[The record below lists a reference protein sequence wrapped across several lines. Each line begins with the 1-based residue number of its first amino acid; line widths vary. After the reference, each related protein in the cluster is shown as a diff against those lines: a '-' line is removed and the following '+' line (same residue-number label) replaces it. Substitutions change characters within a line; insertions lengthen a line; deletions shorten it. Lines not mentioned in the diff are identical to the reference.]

1 MASAN
6 GGNSRFRYIGGSL
19 YPDITAGEI
28 AAACGNCSR
37 AIRNYIGKPYDK
49 LREIIKR
56 LAPIVFSSDEW
67 QRFMDNRPPGIFV
80 EPWSRRQPPPAQV
93 QISPATRLLLSEI
106 LACTEEMRQ
115 SMHRLYRE
123 LDGIYEIMGLV
134 HPLEFAGLLRRSA
147 TKDSEFVRQQE
158 WVKKWAKPG
167 QETLYEE
174 LCERGSSLAADGR
187 RALQCL
193 KEDGAFREEIGIAA
207 TRGEVMVRRRQC
219 GRKDRDFD

>member
-1 MASAN
+1 
-6 GGNSRFRYIGGSL
+6 
-19 YPDITAGEI
+19 
-28 AAACGNCSR
+28 
-37 AIRNYIGKPYDK
+37 
-49 LREIIKR
+49 
-56 LAPIVFSSDEW
+56 
-67 QRFMDNRPPGIFV
+67 
-80 EPWSRRQPPPAQV
+80 
-93 QISPATRLLLSEI
+93 
-106 LACTEEMRQ
+106 
-115 SMHRLYRE
+115 MHRLYRE